1 MLYLFIYF
9 LDANDHQDGAAFV
22 EDESNK
28 AKDNKN
34 ETSATGEEHK
44 IVVGGIDAMN
54 LVGQQG
60 GMLLFCSS
68 YSILCYSTRASF

>member
-28 AKDNKN
+28 TKDNKN
-34 ETSATGEEHK
+34 ETSATGEEHEL
-44 IVVGGIDAMN
+44 VIDGVDAVNKMFVEKN
-54 LVGQQG
+54 LVGKQG
-60 GMLLFCSS
+60 GMLLFC
-68 YSILCYSTRASF
+68 